1 MHGTAELLWNIGTYI
16 LTIEYHRLKVSLYS
30 LDEEFYEV
38 YYNPIK
44 NEVEKVIQADYDDL
58 KKYLDRIVLAF

>member
-1 MHGTAELLWNIGTYI
+1 MHETSELLWNNGTYV
-16 LTIEYHRLKVSLYS
+16 LTIEYFGLKVSLYS

-44 NEVEKVIQADYDDL
+44 NEVEKVIQADHDDL
-58 KKYLDRIVLAF
+58 KKYLNRIALEL